1 MEFDSLICELDCC
14 KLILENPVTLLCG
27 NTLCK
32 AHLEKFKDK
41 FICYFCKK
49 EHQVPEDGFVINKTT
64 NKIINDYFRLNPL
77 RKKIKESF
85 EELSES
91 IEEYEKIE
99 PDGYVFD
106 YFSDKRN
113 KVDLHR
119 EELKKEIDQ
128 KSDEIIKMLFEKEEK
143 CKSKLKHIEKTNL
156 DDLKKHDL
164 PSLKQKIRSIKLNE
178 VEVNDLTSV
187 LNENVNKVQNHK

>member
-32 AHLEKFKDK
+32 EHFDKFNDK

-64 NKIINDYFRLNPL
+64 NNIINNYINMNPL

-128 KSDEIIKMLFEKEEK
+128 KSDEIIQQLKEKEEE
-143 CKSKLKHIEKTNL
+143 CKLNAQKLEKINL
-156 DDLKKHDL
+156 DELIKDTL
-164 PSLKQKIRSIKLNE
+164 PSLKQKFRVPIIDLEELN
-178 VEVNDLTSV
+178 DSLAIF
-187 LNENVNKVQNHK
+187 LNGSNSK